1 MKTVRALLYR
11 DILASVFFV
20 ALAFLSLFFFV
31 DFVDEL
37 EGVGQRG
44 RTTWHA
50 VLAAVLE
57 LPGHLYEL
65 MPIAV
70 LIGGIYSLSRLAQ
83 TSEFTILRTGGLG
96 PGRALR
102 LLATLGVG
110 FGLATFV
117 IGDLVAPAA
126 EQQGVQLQARFS
138 GGLAIGG
145 AGAWLKERREG
156 AAGAAGGRS
165 FSVNVVGT
173 GPGGALLGVRI
184 FEFDDDGALV
194 SRIAA
199 PQARVGADGTW
210 TLADAELTRWP
221 AARDAEQSAVEVT
234 RHATLDWPSTL
245 DERVVAAAVLPVGT
259 MSTLELWRYS
269 EHLADQEQASQSQRI
284 RFWRKALY
292 PLSCLVMVA
301 LALPFAYLHARGG
314 GVSLKVFGG
323 IMLGI
328 SFVLLNNLSG
338 HVGNLQGWTP
348 WVAASVPSL
357 LYLML
362 SLAAFTWLVR
372 YR

>member
-1 MKTVRALLYR
+1 MRTVRRLLFH
-11 DILASVFFV
+11 DVLTAVGFV
-20 ALAFLSLFFFV
+20 TLAFLSLFFFV

-50 VLAAVLE
+50 VLAALLE

-65 MPIAV
+65 LPIAV

-102 LLATLGVG
+102 LLAVLGAG
-110 FGLATFV
+110 FAVATFV
-117 IGDLVAPAA
+117 VGDVVAPAA
-126 EQQGVQLQARFS
+126 EQQLVQLKARFS
-138 GGLAIGG
+138 GGVSIGG

-156 AAGAAGGRS
+156 TGREAGRS
-165 FSVNVVGT
+165 YSVNVAGT
-173 GPGGALLGVRI
+173 GPGGTLTGVRI

-194 SRIAA
+194 SRLAA
-199 PQARVGADGTW
+199 PQARVGEDGTW
-210 TLADAELTRWP
+210 TLTEAELTRWP
-221 AARDAEQSAVEVT
+221 PARGGERPAVELS

-245 DERVVAAAVLPVGT
+245 DQRVVAAAVMPVST
-259 MSTLELWRYS
+259 MSTIELWRYS
-269 EHLADQEQASQSQRI
+269 EHLADQAQASQSQRI

-301 LALPFAYLHARGG
+301 LALPFAYLHARAG

-328 SFVLLNNLSG
+328 SFVLLNNLAG
-338 HVGNLQGWTP
+338 HIGNLQGWTP

-357 LYLML
+357 VYLLM